1 MTYNLAHILAPHTD
15 TSNNLMLSLNQALEQ
30 AQVDPQLVSL
40 IESVTTTCKN
50 IAERLRGGALSGL
63 YGSAE
68 QQNVQGEV
76 QKKLDVIS
84 NDLLKQA
91 LLANRSVAGIAS
103 EEEEHTIASDN
114 DGPYLVTFDPLDG
127 SSNIDINVTVGTI
140 FSVLA
145 APQDGTEITSTTFLQ
160 AGRKQIAAGYVLY
173 GPSVILALTTGNGV
187 AMYNLGAD
195 GDFYQTEDQVQVPS
209 STQEFAINMS
219 NQRFWQAPMQN
230 YVSDL
235 LLGEEGPM
243 EKRFNMRWIA
253 SMVAE
258 VHRILTRGGIFM
270 YPYDSRDPN
279 KAGKLRLMYE
289 GNPMSFLIEQAGG
302 ASSNTQKPIM
312 DIEPHHIHQ
321 RVPVILGSK
330 QEVERVNR
338 YHQA

>member
-1 MTYNLAHILAPHTD
+1 MDVPK
-15 TSNNLMLSLNQALEQ
+15 NLMLSLNQAFEQ
-30 AQVDPQLVSL
+30 SQVDPQLVSVVDS
-40 IESVTTTCKN
+40 ITITCKN

-68 QQNVQGEV
+68 QENVQGEI

-91 LLANRSVAGIAS
+91 LLANRNVAGIAS
-103 EEEEHTIASDN
+103 EEEEQAIAGN
-114 DGPYLVTFDPLDG
+114 AEGQYLVTFDPLDG
-127 SSNIDINVTVGTI
+127 SSNIDVNVTVGTI

-145 APQDGTEITSTTFLQ
+145 LPENCTQVTTDTFLQ

-173 GPSVILALTTGNGV
+173 GPSVILAITTGNGV
-187 AMYNLGAD
+187 AMYNLGSD
-195 GDFYQTEDQVQVPS
+195 GVFYQTEDQIQVPE
-209 STQEFAINMS
+209 TTEEFAINMS

-230 YVSDL
+230 YVNDL
-235 LLGEEGPM
+235 LLGEKGPLG
-243 EKRFNMRWIA
+243 KRFNMRWIA

-270 YPYDSRDPN
+270 YPYDSRDPS

-302 ASSNTQKPIM
+302 ASSDTQKPIM
-312 DIEPHHIHQ
+312 DVEPNHIHQ

-330 QEVERVNR
+330 EEVERVNR
-338 YHQA
+338 YHQT

>member
-1 MTYNLAHILAPHTD
+1 MD
-15 TSNNLMLSLNQALEQ
+15 TSNNLMLSLNQAFEQ
-30 AQVDPQLVSL
+30 AQVDPQLVSVVDS
-40 IESVTTTCKN
+40 ITTTCKN

-68 QQNVQGEV
+68 QENVQGEI

-91 LLANRSVAGIAS
+91 LLANRNVAGIAS
-103 EEEEHTIASDN
+103 EEEEDAIAGN
-114 DGPYLVTFDPLDG
+114 AEGQYLVTFDPLDG
-127 SSNIDINVTVGTI
+127 SSNIDVNVTVGTI

-145 APQDGTEITSTTFLQ
+145 LPDDCTEVTTDTFLQ
-160 AGRKQIAAGYVLY
+160 AGHKQIAAGYVLY
-173 GPSVILALTTGNGV
+173 GPSVILAITTGKGV

-195 GDFYQTEDQVQVPS
+195 GDFYQTEDQIQVPE
-209 STQEFAINMS
+209 TTEEFAINMS
-219 NQRFWQAPMQN
+219 NQRFWQAPMQS
-230 YVSDL
+230 YVNDL
-235 LLGEEGPM
+235 LLGEEGPLG
-243 EKRFNMRWIA
+243 KRFNMRWIA

-270 YPYDSRDPN
+270 YPYDSRDPS

-302 ASSNTQKPIM
+302 ASSDTQIPIM
-312 DIEPHHIHQ
+312 DVEPNHIHQ

-330 QEVERVNR
+330 EEVERVNR

>member
-1 MTYNLAHILAPHTD
+1 MD
-15 TSNNLMLSLNQALEQ
+15 TSKNLMLSLNQAFEQ
-30 AQVDPQLVSL
+30 AQVDPQLVSVVDS
-40 IESVTTTCKN
+40 ITTTCKN

-68 QQNVQGEV
+68 QENVQGEI

-103 EEEEHTIASDN
+103 EEEDDAIAGN
-114 DGPYLVTFDPLDG
+114 ADGQYLVTFDPLDG

-145 APQDGTEITSTTFLQ
+145 LPDDCTEVTTDSFLQ

-173 GPSVILALTTGNGV
+173 GPSVILAITTGKGV

-195 GDFYQTEDQVQVPS
+195 GDFYQTEDQIQVPE
-209 STQEFAINMS
+209 TTEEFAINMS
-219 NQRFWQAPMQN
+219 NQRFWEAPMQS
-230 YVSDL
+230 YVNDL
-235 LLGEEGPM
+235 LLGEEGPLG
-243 EKRFNMRWIA
+243 KRFNMRWIA

-270 YPYDSRDPN
+270 YPYDSRDPS

-302 ASSNTQKPIM
+302 ASSDTQKPIM
-312 DIEPHHIHQ
+312 DVEPNHIHQ

>member
-1 MTYNLAHILAPHTD
+1 
-15 TSNNLMLSLNQALEQ
+15 MLSLNKAFEQ
-30 AQVDPQLVSL
+30 AQVDPQLVSVVDS
-40 IESVTTTCKN
+40 ITTTCKN
-50 IAERLRGGALSGL
+50 IAERLRGGALIGL

-68 QQNVQGEV
+68 QENVQGEV

-103 EEEEHTIASDN
+103 EEEDDAIAGN
-114 DGPYLVTFDPLDG
+114 IEGQYLVTFDPLDG

-145 APQDGTEITSTTFLQ
+145 LPEGCTEVTTDIFLQ

-173 GPSVILALTTGNGV
+173 GPSVILAITTGNGV

-195 GDFYQTEDQVQVPS
+195 GDFYQTEDQIQVPE
-209 STQEFAINMS
+209 STEEFAINMS
-219 NQRFWQAPMQN
+219 NQRFWQAPMKT
-230 YVSDL
+230 YVNDL
-235 LLGEEGPM
+235 LLGEEGPLG
-243 EKRFNMRWIA
+243 KRFNMRWIA

-270 YPYDSRDPN
+270 YPYDSRDPS
-279 KAGKLRLMYE
+279 KVGKLRLMYE

-302 ASSNTQKPIM
+302 ASSNTQQPIM
-312 DIEPHHIHQ
+312 DVEPHHIHQ

-330 QEVERVNR
+330 QEVERVNC

>member
-1 MTYNLAHILAPHTD
+1 
-15 TSNNLMLSLNQALEQ
+15 MLSLNQAFEQ
-30 AQVDPQLVSL
+30 AQVDPQLVSVVDS
-40 IESVTTTCKN
+40 ITITCKN

-68 QQNVQGEV
+68 QENVQGEI

-91 LLANRSVAGIAS
+91 LLANRNVAGIAS
-103 EEEEHTIASDN
+103 EEEDDAIAGN
-114 DGPYLVTFDPLDG
+114 AEGQYLVTFDPLDG
-127 SSNIDINVTVGTI
+127 SSNIDVNVTVGTI

-145 APQDGTEITSTTFLQ
+145 LPDDCNEVTTDTFLQ
-160 AGRKQIAAGYVLY
+160 AGRNQIAAGYVLY
-173 GPSVILALTTGNGV
+173 GPSVILAITTGKGV

-195 GDFYQTEDQVQVPS
+195 GDFYQTEDQIQVPE
-209 STQEFAINMS
+209 TTEEFAINMS
-219 NQRFWQAPMQN
+219 NQRFWEAPMQS
-230 YVSDL
+230 YVNDL
-235 LLGEEGPM
+235 LLGEEGPLG
-243 EKRFNMRWIA
+243 KRFNMRWIA

-270 YPYDSRDPN
+270 YPYDSRDPS

-302 ASSNTQKPIM
+302 ASSDTQKPIM
-312 DIEPHHIHQ
+312 DVEPNHIHQ

>member
-1 MTYNLAHILAPHTD
+1 MDI
-15 TSNNLMLSLNQALEQ
+15 SKNLMLSLNQAFEQ
-30 AQVDPQLVSL
+30 SQVDPHLVSVVDS
-40 IESVTTTCKN
+40 ITITCKN

-68 QQNVQGEV
+68 RENVQGEV

-91 LLANRSVAGIAS
+91 LLANRNVAGIAS
-103 EEEEHTIASDN
+103 EEEEQAIAGN
-114 DGPYLVTFDPLDG
+114 AEGQYLVTFDPLDG
-127 SSNIDINVTVGTI
+127 SSNIDVNVTVGTI

-145 APQDGTEITSTTFLQ
+145 LPENCTQVTTDTFLQ

-173 GPSVILALTTGNGV
+173 GPSVILAITTGDGV

-195 GDFYQTEDQVQVPS
+195 GDFYQTEDQIQVPE
-209 STQEFAINMS
+209 TTKEFAINMS

-230 YVSDL
+230 YVNDL
-235 LLGEEGPM
+235 LLGEKGPLG
-243 EKRFNMRWIA
+243 KRFNMRWIA

-270 YPYDSRDPN
+270 YPYDSRDPS

-302 ASSNTQKPIM
+302 ASSDTQMPIM
-312 DIEPHHIHQ
+312 DLEPNHIHQ

-330 QEVERVNR
+330 EEVERVNR
-338 YHQA
+338 YHQT

>member
-1 MTYNLAHILAPHTD
+1 
-15 TSNNLMLSLNQALEQ
+15 MLSLNQAFEQ
-30 AQVDPQLVSL
+30 AQVDPQLVSVVDS
-40 IESVTTTCKN
+40 ITITCKN

-68 QQNVQGEV
+68 QENVQGEI

-91 LLANRSVAGIAS
+91 LLANRNVAGIAS
-103 EEEEHTIASDN
+103 EEEDDAIAGN
-114 DGPYLVTFDPLDG
+114 TEGQYLVTFDPLDG
-127 SSNIDINVTVGTI
+127 SSNIDVNVTVGTI

-145 APQDGTEITSTTFLQ
+145 LPDDCTEVTTSTFLQ

-173 GPSVILALTTGNGV
+173 GPSVILAITTGKGV

-195 GDFYQTEDQVQVPS
+195 GDFYQTEDQIQVPE
-209 STQEFAINMS
+209 TTEEFAINMS
-219 NQRFWQAPMQN
+219 NQRFWQAPMQS
-230 YVSDL
+230 YVNDL
-235 LLGEEGPM
+235 LLGEEGPLG
-243 EKRFNMRWIA
+243 KRFNMRWIA

-270 YPYDSRDPN
+270 YPYDSRDPS

-302 ASSNTQKPIM
+302 ASSDTQKPIM
-312 DIEPHHIHQ
+312 DVEPNHIHQ

>member
-1 MTYNLAHILAPHTD
+1 
-15 TSNNLMLSLNQALEQ
+15 MLSLNQAFEQ
-30 AQVDPQLVSL
+30 SQVDPQLVSVVDS
-40 IESVTTTCKN
+40 ITITCKN

-68 QQNVQGEV
+68 QENVQGEI

-91 LLANRSVAGIAS
+91 LLANRNVAGIAS
-103 EEEEHTIASDN
+103 EEEEQAIAGN
-114 DGPYLVTFDPLDG
+114 AEGQYLVTFDPLDG

-145 APQDGTEITSTTFLQ
+145 LPENCTQVTTDTFLQ

-173 GPSVILALTTGNGV
+173 GPSVILAITTGNGV

-195 GDFYQTEDQVQVPS
+195 GDFYQTEDQIQVPE
-209 STQEFAINMS
+209 TTEEFAINMS
-219 NQRFWQAPMQN
+219 NQRFWQTPMQN
-230 YVSDL
+230 YVNDL
-235 LLGEEGPM
+235 LLGEKGPLG
-243 EKRFNMRWIA
+243 KRFNMRWIA

-270 YPYDSRDPN
+270 YPYDSRDPS

-302 ASSNTQKPIM
+302 ASSDTQIPIM
-312 DIEPHHIHQ
+312 DVEPNHIHQ

-330 QEVERVNR
+330 EEVERVNR
-338 YHQA
+338 YHQT

>member
-1 MTYNLAHILAPHTD
+1 
-15 TSNNLMLSLNQALEQ
+15 MLSLNQAFEQ
-30 AQVDPQLVSL
+30 SQVDPQLVSVVDS
-40 IESVTTTCKN
+40 ITITCKN

-68 QQNVQGEV
+68 QENVQGEI

-91 LLANRSVAGIAS
+91 LLANRNVAGIAS
-103 EEEEHTIASDN
+103 EEEEQAIAGN
-114 DGPYLVTFDPLDG
+114 AEGQYLVTFDPLDG
-127 SSNIDINVTVGTI
+127 SSNIDVNVTVGTI

-145 APQDGTEITSTTFLQ
+145 LPENCTQVTTDTFLQ

-173 GPSVILALTTGNGV
+173 GPSVILAITTGNGV

-195 GDFYQTEDQVQVPS
+195 GDFYQTEDQIQVPE
-209 STQEFAINMS
+209 TTEEFAINMS
-219 NQRFWQAPMQN
+219 NQRFWQIPMQN
-230 YVSDL
+230 YVNDL
-235 LLGEEGPM
+235 LLGEKGPLG
-243 EKRFNMRWIA
+243 KRFNMRWIA

-270 YPYDSRDPN
+270 YPYDSRDPS

-302 ASSNTQKPIM
+302 ASSDTQIPIM
-312 DIEPHHIHQ
+312 DLEPNHIHQ

-330 QEVERVNR
+330 EEVERVNR
-338 YHQA
+338 YHQT